1 MFSNS
6 SQFPTSN
13 VKVVTDPHEQY
24 GYGPEEYKDVM
35 GEKLDVMGNT
45 DSRRAK
51 EARSND
57 RFLAIRNKN
66 AKARGETPTLKFDDT
81 K

>member
-1 MFSNS
+1 
-6 SQFPTSN
+6 
-13 VKVVTDPHEQY
+13 
-24 GYGPEEYKDVM
+24 M

-51 EARSND
+51 EARSDD

-66 AKARGETPTLKFDDT
+66 AKARGKTPTLKFDDT